1 MQQRAPLQTRYVIQT
16 PSEAR
21 KLADQISIDADDPLS
36 VSLGLTELL
45 LNAIEHGNAE
55 IGGRLKAKL
64 IESDRW
70 PDALYERLL
79 APPYC
84 DRKVTVDVS
93 DAPGRLVIR
102 ICDEGPGFDW
112 QAHRDP
118 TVHAVCGRGIQVA
131 REIAFE
137 LLSYDGKG
145 NVVLAEAKA
154 SDRG

>member
-1 MQQRAPLQTRYVIQT
+1 MQERAPHQASYAIQT

-36 VSLGLTELL
+36 TSLGLTELL

-55 IGGRLKAKL
+55 VGGKLKAKL

-70 PDALYERLL
+70 PDALNERLL

-84 DRKVTVDVS
+84 DRKVEVNVS
-93 DAPGRLVIR
+93 SSPGRLVIR

-112 QAHRDP
+112 QEQEDTRGFAL
-118 TVHAVCGRGIQVA
+118 CGRGIQIA
-131 REIAFE
+131 REVAFE
-137 LLSYDGKG
+137 TVTYGGRG
-145 NVVLAEAKA
+145 NVVIVEAVA
-154 SDRG
+154 SGL